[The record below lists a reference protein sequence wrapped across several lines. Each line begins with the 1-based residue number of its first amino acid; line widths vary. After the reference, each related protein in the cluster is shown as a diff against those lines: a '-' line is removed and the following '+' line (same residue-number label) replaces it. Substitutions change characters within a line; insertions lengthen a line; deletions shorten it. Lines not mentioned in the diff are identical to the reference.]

1 MFKGAEAELTRSLL
15 RTVLCADIIQALRR
29 ACTDIIQVHTGL
41 CADIIQALRHALR
54 RYHSGSSGRSMASS
68 LPCRHPARDRQ
79 VDGRNRFLL
88 RVG

>member
-29 ACTDIIQVHTGL
+29 ACTDIIQ
-41 CADIIQALRHALR
+41 ALRHALR
-54 RYHSGSSGRSMASS
+54 RYHSGSSGRSMVSS